1 MTNKKVYISQK
12 DNYAGA
18 FGLVYR
24 SSANFYFRQSNT
36 FKTTISFMDYWR
48 IKRGISV
55 MVVAST
61 RSMDGKLLMRE
72 QLTFKNGSIINFSP
86 DMLRSGIAIFEG
98 AIEIEV
104 FASENMVIPYSA
116 IMAVYEAE
124 NSISMVHSY
133 SRTYSPHEVEEGRT
147 ISAGEEGC
155 WSILDTQRIAS
166 FAIIH
171 NGSDIQPEQSASLEL
186 TNVLNKKTSIQFSIP
201 TLPPYATFKIIPQQY
216 LPSIISFLDGKPG
229 NAAVSFTLK
238 NSFTRML
245 VGNNTTDGSEFQVT
259 HSNFNFA
266 RHETDNAGEGYA
278 FMLVPPAKFRDLTV
292 VVYPETTKGQ
302 YKLET
307 PEGKA
312 YEFKSGER
320 LEITTAPGI
329 LKFSKLDGK
338 LPARIVTALTAKA
351 ANSNA
356 ILPFECSLGVLHKL
370 RPLKGTFWGIV
381 AIGKKYRSR
390 LIIYPMEVLY
400 GEAIDNELQL
410 YLYTQE
416 SREPEVRL
424 MHGDEILQLG
434 RGMYLEEI
442 FPRFQETHEDQ
453 YGYFYIRCSNYGGMY
468 CYTTLENE
476 LGSVSLEHSF

>member
-147 ISAGEEGC
+147 ISAG
-155 WSILDTQRIAS
+155 
-166 FAIIH
+166 
-171 NGSDIQPEQSASLEL
+171 
-186 TNVLNKKTSIQFSIP
+186 
-201 TLPPYATFKIIPQQY
+201 
-216 LPSIISFLDGKPG
+216 
-229 NAAVSFTLK
+229 
-238 NSFTRML
+238 
-245 VGNNTTDGSEFQVT
+245 
-259 HSNFNFA
+259 
-266 RHETDNAGEGYA
+266 
-278 FMLVPPAKFRDLTV
+278 
-292 VVYPETTKGQ
+292 
-302 YKLET
+302 
-307 PEGKA
+307 
-312 YEFKSGER
+312 
-320 LEITTAPGI
+320 
-329 LKFSKLDGK
+329 
-338 LPARIVTALTAKA
+338 
-351 ANSNA
+351 
-356 ILPFECSLGVLHKL
+356 
-370 RPLKGTFWGIV
+370 
-381 AIGKKYRSR
+381 
-390 LIIYPMEVLY
+390 
-400 GEAIDNELQL
+400 
-410 YLYTQE
+410 
-416 SREPEVRL
+416 
-424 MHGDEILQLG
+424 
-434 RGMYLEEI
+434 
-442 FPRFQETHEDQ
+442 
-453 YGYFYIRCSNYGGMY
+453 
-468 CYTTLENE
+468 
-476 LGSVSLEHSF
+476 